1 MTRRRFSS
9 PYCFRP
15 AATAIAL
22 LLLALL
28 SAGCNSGR
36 KPINTDYLLNY
47 EQADQIDYTVA
58 WQSAV
63 AVSAA
68 GKAVAIHPYDDWV
81 VTVESGRNILTA
93 LTARDG
99 HDAWEYQVGAH
110 LEHLVGVVRDGNT
123 LIASTQSDLYFLD
136 VASGRLQSQQRYAAG
151 NTAGTAPTFFGPFII
166 YGTNDGRIIYH
177 HRDLG
182 LMHAAYRLE
191 SGQGIAQAPVLLG
204 NEFAVITQSGAIHF
218 MDGSANSRLWSAAV
232 RDPVDARPAISDHAL
247 YVAGRDQSVWAFRI
261 ADGKLI
267 WRFRCQ
273 RPLIDD
279 PRLIDGVLYQAEPG
293 KGFHAIDALT
303 GTAIWT
309 CTDVQGGTVL
319 ARKNG
324 QLIIW
329 DKDDAPGATGS
340 SFHRILERDGTLLG
354 SARCPNV
361 AVAVA
366 DRVENGNI
374 YGMSTAGRI
383 VKLIP

>member
-1 MTRRRFSS
+1 MIRRRFGSLHCS
-9 PYCFRP
+9 RP
-15 AATAIAL
+15 AATLIAL
-22 LLLALL
+22 MLPALL
-28 SAGCNSGR
+28 SAGCDSGR
-36 KPINTDYLLNY
+36 KPLNTEYLLNF
-47 EQADQIDYTVA
+47 EQADEIDYTVA
-58 WQSAV
+58 WESAV

-68 GKAVAIHPYDDWV
+68 GKAVAIHPYGDWV
-81 VTVESGRNILTA
+81 VAVESGRNILTA
-93 LTARDG
+93 LTTRDG
-99 HDAWEYQVGAH
+99 HDAWEYQVGAP
-110 LEHLVGVVRDGNT
+110 LEHLVGIVRDGNM

-136 VASGRLQSQQRYAAG
+136 VASGRLQAQQRYAAG
-151 NTAGTAPTFFGPFII
+151 NTAGTAPTLFGSLLI

-191 SGQGIAQAPVLLG
+191 NNQAIVQAPVLLG
-204 NEFAVITQSGAIHF
+204 NEFAVITQFGGIHF

-232 RDPVDARPAISDHAL
+232 RDPVDARPVITDHAL

-279 PRLIDGVLYQAEPG
+279 PKVIDGVLYQAEPG
-293 KGFHAIDALT
+293 RGFHAIDALT
-303 GTAIWT
+303 GTLIWT

-324 QLIIW
+324 QLIVW
-329 DKDDAPGATGS
+329 DKDDAPGAAGS
-340 SFHRILERDGTLLG
+340 TFHRILERDGSLLG
-354 SARCPNV
+354 STRCPRV
-361 AVAVA
+361 SVAVA

-374 YGMSTAGRI
+374 YAMSTAGRI
-383 VKLIP
+383 IKLIP